1 MKDIYESKDETIG
14 IIGNI
19 DSLIDYIK
27 YDETIN
33 MCEYEEILKELEEL
47 RGEEG
52 HDIIVRVYD
61 YNGLGYDYQFWED
74 SEKIEA
80 SYIEKKKEENRK
92 EV

>member
-33 MCEYEEILKELEEL
+33 MCEYEEILEDLEEL
-47 RGEEG
+47 RKEEG

-61 YNGLGYDYQFWED
+61 YNGLDYDYQFWED
-74 SEKIEA
+74 SERIEA
-80 SYIEKKKEENRK
+80 SYIEKKKEENSK

>member
-1 MKDIYESKDETIG
+1 MKDIYESFDETIG

-27 YDETIN
+27 YNESIN

-47 RGEEG
+47 RKEEG

-61 YNGLGYDYQFWED
+61 YNGLDYNYQFWVD
-74 SEKIEA
+74 SERIEA
-80 SYIEKKKEENRK
+80 DYIKKIKEENSK